1 MAHPTLDALAE
12 AFWQATLAFEPLFAT
27 TIGEPGHDDRLPD
40 RTPAAVAAERV
51 RLGDLARQ
59 LEALD
64 SAELTEPGDLVT
76 RSALAEAIAGRL
88 AELEADLWAWT
99 VDPLDGPQIAAL
111 NLADVQPAG
120 TPEERATL
128 LARWRAIGPWL
139 DEHAAN
145 LRRGLAEGRVA
156 ARTPVERVI
165 GEIEAMLE
173 TPSERLALLAPSR
186 QHPPD
191 GLLDGADGGFDRF
204 RVALLDVVEDEIRPA
219 FERLRRTLA
228 EEILPRTRPDGRAG
242 LCHLP
247 RGLDKYRRLVRVHTS
262 LDLAPETLHAVGRA
276 EVERIDAELAE
287 LGGRV
292 LGTRDLSE
300 TIARL
305 RSDPALHFSTGD
317 EIRALAERSL
327 ARAEAALPAWF
338 GRLPAAPCV
347 VEPMGDHEAEHSTIA
362 YYRPPAA
369 DGRRPGE
376 YRINLWAPE
385 TRPRYEAEALAFHE
399 AIPGHHLQIALAQ
412 ERADLP
418 AFRRHLGTTAVVEG
432 WALYAER
439 LAAEM
444 GLYSGP
450 IDRFGIL
457 SYDAWRACRLVVD
470 TGLHALGW
478 TRDEAIAYLTAH
490 TALAANNIA
499 NEVDRYIVWPG
510 QALAYKTGQLEILQL
525 RGAVEWA
532 LGSAFDVR
540 RFHDV
545 LLGEGAVPLP
555 TLRGVVAGAFG
566 LEGVLGDAAWG
577 AASSRAAP
585 GSRGADS

>member
-1 MAHPTLDALAE
+1 MTRPSLADLAE
-12 AFWQATLAFEPLFAT
+12 AFWQATLAFDPLFAT

-40 RTPAAVAAERV
+40 RTRAAVAAERA
-51 RLGDLARQ
+51 RLAELARR

-64 SAELTEPGDLVT
+64 PVELPEPDDGVT
-76 RSALAEAIAGRL
+76 RSALAEAVGGRL

-99 VDPLDGPQIAAL
+99 VDPLEGPQVAAL

-139 DEHAAN
+139 DAYGAN
-145 LRRGLAEGRVA
+145 LRRGLAEGLVA
-156 ARTPVERVI
+156 ARTPVERVV
-165 GEIEAMLE
+165 GEIETILA
-173 TPSERLALLAPSR
+173 TPNGRLALLAPGR
-186 QHPPD
+186 QRPA
-191 GLLDGADGGFDRF
+191 DGADGEFDRF
-204 RVALLDVVEDEIRPA
+204 RTALVEIVETEIRPA

-228 EEILPRTRPDGRAG
+228 EEILPRARPDDRAG

-247 RGLDKYRRLVRVHTS
+247 GGLETYRRLVRVHTS
-262 LDLAPETLHAVGRA
+262 LDLEPETLHAAGRA
-276 EVERIDAELAE
+276 EVERIDGELAE
-287 LGGRV
+287 LGRRV
-292 LGTRDLSE
+292 LGARDLAE

-305 RSDPALHFSTGD
+305 RGDPALHFSTGD
-317 EIRALAERSL
+317 EIRAVAERSL
-327 ARAEAALPAWF
+327 ARARAALPDWF
-338 GRLPAAPCV
+338 GRLPSAPCV
-347 VEPMGDHEAEHSTIA
+347 VAAMGDHEAEHSTIA

-376 YRINLWAPE
+376 YRINCSAPT

-412 ERADLP
+412 ERAGLP
-418 AFRRHLGTTAVVEG
+418 AFRRHLGTTAFVEG

-444 GLYSGP
+444 GLYSGR

-478 TRDEAIAYLTAH
+478 TRDEAIAYMTAH
-490 TALAANNIA
+490 TALAPNNIA

-510 QALAYKTGQLEILQL
+510 QALAYKTGQLEILRL
-525 RGAVEWA
+525 RGAVEAA
-532 LGSAFDVR
+532 LGSAFDLR

-555 TLRGVVAGAFG
+555 TLRSVVAGAFG
-566 LEGVLGDAAWG
+566 LDGVLGDPAWG
-577 AASSRAAP
+577 ASRRGVP
-585 GSRGADS
+585 KSRGAAGPRV